1 MKPRRL
7 LLGLAADK
15 VGSAKQRDPWWLG
28 PVLFV
33 LVLAIFAAVLSWAVF
48 LP

>member
-15 VGSAKQRDPWWLG
+15 VGSTKQRDPWWLG

-33 LVLAIFAAVLSWAVF
+33 LVITAFAAALVWAVF
-48 LP
+48 LS